1 MLTFWYSPIGL
12 VKAVGI
18 VAGIEKPITN
28 NTTTIDTT
36 IATNIPRCQS
46 VIFCIKNSNYN
57 IIITRSSSFNAL
69 AFFFGDGL

>member
-12 VKAVGI
+12 VKALGI

-46 VIFCIKNSNYN
+46 VIFCIKLV
-57 IIITRSSSFNAL
+57 IIITRSGCFNAH